1 MIVGWQEREADP
13 ADMTRRSPTRPKA
26 PPAAAL
32 STILLAENEAD
43 FDATAR
49 ILREAGFAVLHA
61 TTIVDALDV
70 LRGTRRIDL
79 LLAAV
84 RIPGQ
89 PSGFTLARMARLR
102 RAGLPILYF
111 GEGGDILDKEA
122 ARALGPIL
130 RRPFTPDMLVTTVRS
145 ALPAGPGESTD
156 QGG

>member
-1 MIVGWQEREADP
+1 MIVGWQEGEADA
-13 ADMTRRSPTRPKA
+13 ADMTRRSPARAKA
-26 PPAAAL
+26 SPAAAL
-32 STILLAENEAD
+32 PTILLAENEAD

-79 LLAAV
+79 LLAAA

-102 RAGLPILYF
+102 RLGLPILYF
-111 GEGGDILDKEA
+111 GEAGEILDKEA

-130 RRPFTPDMLVTTVRS
+130 RRPFTADALVAAVR
-145 ALPAGPGESTD
+145 AVLPAGPGVPTD
-156 QGG
+156 QGE